1 MSHSSCNLIQ
11 SPCIRKCCL
20 DDKDVCLGCFRTL
33 DEITGWTS
41 YSEDEKLKVLAHC
54 TRRKQQH
61 DQKYKGN

>member
-1 MSHSSCNLIQ
+1 M
-11 SPCIRKCCL
+11 
-20 DDKDVCLGCFRTL
+20 DDEDVCLGCFRTL

-41 YSEDEKLKVLAHC
+41 YSEDEKLKVLGHC